1 MSGAVLFS
9 FLFFFY
15 HQLEEQT
22 LPISSQDENG
32 ISLLTAL
39 SPPSTVILGHPD
51 FTSFPAATLE
61 FAFSSMPKFS
71 PLQEPLELLLEEL
84 SVLFSWL
91 SAPLKGLSDHL
102 I

>member
-32 ISLLTAL
+32 ISLLTAQ
-39 SPPSTVILGHPD
+39 PIITFTVKAVIIGE
-51 FTSFPAATLE
+51 PALCSYWASH
-61 FAFSSMPKFS
+61 FSSIY
-71 PLQEPLELLLEEL
+71 L
-84 SVLFSWL
+84 
-91 SAPLKGLSDHL
+91 
-102 I
+102 